1 MPDSCIIVG
10 LEIGTSKVCA
20 MVGQL
25 SPEGALSIVGL
36 GQARSRSVRKGEIT
50 DPTIASEDIRTAIA
64 EAETMADVEIRS
76 VFLGVTGG
84 HLRGFTNR
92 GMHPVVSADREIT
105 PDDVTDA
112 IKNAKAIN
120 LPAEN
125 CVVHVIRQHFRVDGQ
140 EGITDPVGL
149 LGARLEVDVHVIHG
163 HFNRL
168 QNPIRIVK
176 GLHLEVEAIC
186 FNGLASALAVLNPD
200 QKQMGTLVIDIGGGT
215 TEFVVYRDGVIRHSG
230 VLAVGGDHVSNDLA
244 HGLKVPLGRAE
255 TLKIEHGAAF
265 VEEADKGQFI
275 PVQNHLGALEKAV
288 NKEHLR
294 CIMHERLDELLKLI
308 RTEVEEV
315 GLLNYLNGGVVL
327 CGGSARIPGLDRLA
341 ARIFQTRA
349 SLGTVQAVAGLPA
362 ALDQPEF
369 MTAIGLVKFGALQF
383 QRRPRPRLFSITALK
398 EGVAQLFTRK

>member
-1 MPDSCIIVG
+1 MPESPILVG

-20 MVGQL
+20 LVGQL
-25 SPEGALSIVGL
+25 SPEGTVSIVGL
-36 GQARSRSVRKGEIT
+36 GQAPSRGVRKGEVT
-50 DPTIASEDIRTAIA
+50 DPSTASEDIRAALA

-84 HLRGFTNR
+84 HIRGFTNR
-92 GMHPVVSADREIT
+92 GMHPVVSADRQIT
-105 PDDVTDA
+105 PEDVADA

-125 CVVHVIRQHFRVDGQ
+125 CVVHAIRQHFRVDGQ
-140 EGITDPVGL
+140 EGIVDPVGL

-176 GLHLEVEAIC
+176 GLHLDVEAIC
-186 FNGLASALAVLNPD
+186 FNGLASALAALNPD

-215 TEFVVYRDGVIRHSG
+215 TEFVLYHEGVIRYSG
-230 VLAVGGDHVSNDLA
+230 VIAVGGDHVSNDLA
-244 HGLKVPLGRAE
+244 HGLKIPLGRAE
-255 TLKIEHGAAF
+255 QLKIEHGAAF
-265 VEEADKGQFI
+265 VEEADKGQLI
-275 PVQNHLGALEKAV
+275 QVPNHLGALEKAV

-294 CIMHERLDELLKLI
+294 CIMHERLDELLELI
-308 RTEVEEV
+308 RAEVEEAD
-315 GLLNYLNGGVVL
+315 LLNYLSGGVVL

-349 SLGTVQAVAGLPA
+349 MRGTVQGVAGLPA
-362 ALDQPEF
+362 NLDQPEF
-369 MTAIGLVKFGALQF
+369 MTAIGLVKFGALQY
-383 QRRPRPRLFSITALK
+383 QRRPRSRLFSITAIK
-398 EGVAQLFTRK
+398 DTVAQLFARK